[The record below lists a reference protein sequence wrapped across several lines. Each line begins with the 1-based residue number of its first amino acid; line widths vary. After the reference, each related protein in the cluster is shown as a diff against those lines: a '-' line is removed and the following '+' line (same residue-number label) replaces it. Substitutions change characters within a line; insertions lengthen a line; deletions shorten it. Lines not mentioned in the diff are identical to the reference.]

1 MKSLLALIATTGSL
15 HAATIHVPNDH
26 ASIPMALSAAQA
38 SDVVLVAA
46 GTYRGPVKLKPGV
59 TLKSAGNDDKGTL
72 GLKRAEA
79 TTLEGGV
86 EMAEKSV
93 LDGFTVSGVGKYDD
107 KLWQH
112 HFDTQGSEQEH
123 EPIGAAGTPGIA
135 VKVECEVR
143 HNIVHH
149 IGYTGIAITAG
160 SPRITNNVCYRNM
173 GGGIGSMSGS
183 TAIIEQNLCFENFY
197 AGIGCDGAS
206 PLIQDNE
213 CHTNIRAG
221 IGISE
226 GSSPQVMRNHC
237 HDNIRAGIGLRDKA
251 KARIENNRLHG
262 NKLVAIGVTSGS
274 EAVIHSNELT
284 REGGVPPMI
293 AVLEDS
299 KAVITG
305 NTIRGGGVAA
315 IVVKGNAD
323 ISRNHFVTPGP
334 KKPILVFKGATVT
347 ESDNMLLTDVAFRSN
362 LDDTEQ
368 RYVELVPSDAAS
380 KAGRDVVIA
389 LHGHGS
395 DRWQFIQQTRGECQG
410 LRDVAAKHGLIVV
423 SPDYRAKTSWM
434 GPKAEADVVQIIAEL
449 KRRHQIGRVFIA
461 GGSMGGTSALI
472 FAALHPEL
480 IAGVCS
486 LNGTANMVEYAKF
499 QDAIIASYGG
509 TKDQVP
515 DEYKKRS
522 AELWPDRLVM
532 PVAVTTGGKDESVPP
547 QSVLRLVEK
556 LQQAKRKVL
565 SIHREAGGHSTNYED
580 TCAAM
585 EFMLREAV
593 STSALH
599 ESAKTLKAQM
609 AKLKPAHADL
619 LADAEVFYKGS
630 EWALRYESAFTAKDV
645 ATIEKAIVRGTERVT
660 ALAANQSPWT
670 TKKGK
675 VVRGFVSAVDG
686 STQPYGVIIPKNYD
700 GTKPMRL
707 DVVLHGSSKP
717 VGMSELKFMSRFDE
731 GDADKP
737 ASEADFI
744 ELHPLGRVEN
754 CYRWAGETDVFEAI
768 EAVCRNY
775 KIDRDRIVLR
785 GMSMGASGTWHLGL
799 KHPDRF
805 VAIGPYCGY
814 VDTHRFSETPIP
826 SFIKVGPLPPHQEI
840 GLHMLDSVDYAA
852 NASMVPEIA
861 CIGDKDTFFQSHVHM
876 GEVFEKEGVP
886 FVNLISPGTGHVID
900 PKTHAEQMRR
910 IGEHVAKGLDHDPKQ
925 LRFVTW
931 TLKYNRCHWL
941 ELLSLGKHYERA
953 EFSAS
958 VTDDGIEVSEA
969 RNIARFAIHR
979 PVTKMRIA
987 GIEIALPSHKADDVL
1002 VFTKSGDSWQCDG
1015 LRSQIALTGKR
1026 PGLQG
1031 PIDDAFATS
1040 FLCVR
1045 GTGKPWNA
1053 EVNTWADASLK
1064 RFEYEWAR
1072 YMRGELPVKDDTEV
1086 TESDLRDKHLIL
1098 FGDPG
1103 SNSWIAKAL
1112 PKLPVTWTRDEVR
1125 LGDQTQST
1133 KDHAPVFIC
1142 ASPLAE
1148 DRYIVINSGHT
1159 FHEKE
1164 FAAFNYLLFP
1174 RLGDWTVMKITPGA
1188 DQWRP
1193 TSPVFPEEVV
1203 RAGYFDE
1210 TWRKAGVVEP

>member
-1 MKSLLALIATTGSL
+1 MKALLCLSLIAS
-15 HAATIHVPNDH
+15 
-26 ASIPMALSAAQA
+26 
-38 SDVVLVAA
+38 
-46 GTYRGPVKLKPGV
+46 
-59 TLKSAGNDDKGTL
+59 SAGA
-72 GLKRAEA
+72 AEA
-79 TTLEGGV
+79 
-86 EMAEKSV
+86 ADIIFKST
-93 LDGFTVSGVGKYDD
+93 LDG
-107 KLWQH
+107 
-112 HFDTQGSEQEH
+112 
-123 EPIGAAGTPGIA
+123 
-135 VKVECEVR
+135 
-143 HNIVHH
+143 
-149 IGYTGIAITAG
+149 
-160 SPRITNNVCYRNM
+160 
-173 GGGIGSMSGS
+173 
-183 TAIIEQNLCFENFY
+183 
-197 AGIGCDGAS
+197 
-206 PLIQDNE
+206 
-213 CHTNIRAG
+213 
-221 IGISE
+221 
-226 GSSPQVMRNHC
+226 
-237 HDNIRAGIGLRDKA
+237 
-251 KARIENNRLHG
+251 
-262 NKLVAIGVTSGS
+262 
-274 EAVIHSNELT
+274 
-284 REGGVPPMI
+284 
-293 AVLEDS
+293 
-299 KAVITG
+299 
-305 NTIRGGGVAA
+305 
-315 IVVKGNAD
+315 
-323 ISRNHFVTPGP
+323 
-334 KKPILVFKGATVT
+334 
-347 ESDNMLLTDVAFRSN
+347 
-362 LDDTEQ
+362 TEQ
-368 RYVELVPSDAAS
+368 RYVELVPTDSAPR
-380 KAGRDVVIA
+380 AGRDVVIA

-395 DRWQFIQQTRGECQG
+395 DRWQFIKADRGECKG

-449 KRRHQIGRVFIA
+449 KRRHQMGRVFIA

-509 TKDQVP
+509 TKVQVP

-522 AELWPDRLVM
+522 AELWPDRFVM

-547 QSVLRLVEK
+547 QSMLRLVEK

-585 EFMLREAV
+585 EFMLLEAV

-599 ESAKTLKAQM
+599 ESAKTLRAEL
-609 AKLKPAHADL
+609 AKLTPTHADL
-619 LADAEVFYKGS
+619 LADAEVFHKGS

-645 ATIEKAIVRGTERVT
+645 ATIEKALARGTERIT
-660 ALAANQSPWT
+660 ALAANESPWT
-670 TKKGK
+670 TKKDK

-686 STQPYGVIIPKNYD
+686 STQPYGLIIPKIYD

-737 ASEADFI
+737 GPEADFI

-799 KHPDRF
+799 KHPDCF

-876 GEVFEKEGVP
+876 GEVFAKEGIP
-886 FVNLISPGTGHVID
+886 FVNLISPSTGHVID
-900 PKTHAEQMRR
+900 PVTHAEQMRR
-910 IGEHVAKGLDHDPKQ
+910 IGEYSAKGLNHDPKQ

-953 EFSAS
+953 EFRAN
-958 VTDDGIEVSEA
+958 VTDDSIEVSEVS
-969 RNIARFAIHR
+969 NITRFAIHR
-979 PVTKMRIA
+979 PVTQMRIA
-987 GIEIALPSHKADDVL
+987 GVEIALPPHRADDAL
-1002 VFTKSGDSWQCDG
+1002 VFTKSGDAWQCDG
-1015 LRSQIALTGKR
+1015 PRSQITLTGKR

-1031 PIDDAFATS
+1031 PIDDAFATP

-1053 EVNTWADASLK
+1053 EVNAWADASLK

-1072 YMRGELPVKDDTEV
+1072 YMRGNLPVINDTEV

-1112 PKLPVTWTRDEVR
+1112 PKLPVIWTQDGIR
-1125 LGDQTQST
+1125 LGEQTQSA
-1133 KDHAPVFIC
+1133 KDHVPAFIC
-1142 ASPLAE
+1142 ANPLAK

-1174 RLGDWTVMKITPGA
+1174 RLGDWAVMNINA
-1188 DQWRP
+1188 DEP
-1193 TSPVFPEEVV
+1193 V

-1210 TWRKAGVVEP
+1210 SWVKAGVVAP

>member
-1 MKSLLALIATTGSL
+1 
-15 HAATIHVPNDH
+15 
-26 ASIPMALSAAQA
+26 
-38 SDVVLVAA
+38 
-46 GTYRGPVKLKPGV
+46 
-59 TLKSAGNDDKGTL
+59 
-72 GLKRAEA
+72 
-79 TTLEGGV
+79 
-86 EMAEKSV
+86 
-93 LDGFTVSGVGKYDD
+93 
-107 KLWQH
+107 
-112 HFDTQGSEQEH
+112 
-123 EPIGAAGTPGIA
+123 
-135 VKVECEVR
+135 
-143 HNIVHH
+143 
-149 IGYTGIAITAG
+149 
-160 SPRITNNVCYRNM
+160 
-173 GGGIGSMSGS
+173 
-183 TAIIEQNLCFENFY
+183 
-197 AGIGCDGAS
+197 
-206 PLIQDNE
+206 
-213 CHTNIRAG
+213 
-221 IGISE
+221 
-226 GSSPQVMRNHC
+226 
-237 HDNIRAGIGLRDKA
+237 
-251 KARIENNRLHG
+251 
-262 NKLVAIGVTSGS
+262 
-274 EAVIHSNELT
+274 
-284 REGGVPPMI
+284 VPPMI

-315 IVVKGNAD
+315 IVVKGSAD

-334 KKPILVFKGATVT
+334 KKPILGFKSATVS
-347 ESDNMLLTDVAFRSN
+347 ESENMLLTDVAFRSN
-362 LDDTEQ
+362 LDGTEQ

-380 KAGRDVVIA
+380 QTGRDAVIA

-395 DRWQFIQQTRGECQG
+395 DRWQFINQTRGECKG
-410 LRDVAAKHGLIVV
+410 LRDVAAKHGLIFI

-486 LNGTANMVEYAKF
+486 LNGTANMIEYEKF

-522 AELWPDRLVM
+522 AELWPDRFVM
-532 PVAVTTGGKDESVPP
+532 PVAVTTGGKDDVVPP
-547 QSVLRLVEK
+547 QSVMRLVEK

-580 TCAAM
+580 TCVAM

-593 STSALH
+593 STSVLH
-599 ESAKTLKAQM
+599 ESAKTLKAQL
-609 AKLKPAHADL
+609 AKLKTAHADL
-619 LADAEVFYKGS
+619 LADAEVFQKGS

-645 ATIEKAIVRGTERVT
+645 ATIEKALDRGTERAA
-660 ALAANQSPWT
+660 ALTANQSPWT

-700 GTKPMRL
+700 ATKPIRL

-717 VGMSELKFMSRFDE
+717 VGMSELKFMNRFDE

-737 ASEADFI
+737 GPEADYI

-805 VAIGPYCGY
+805 AAIGPYCGY

-826 SFIKVGPLPPHQEI
+826 GFIKVGPLPPHQEI

-852 NASMVPEIA
+852 NAGVVPAIA
-861 CIGDKDTFFQSHVHM
+861 AIGDKDTFFQAHVIM
-876 GEVFEKEGVP
+876 GEAFAKEDIP
-886 FVNLISPGTGHVID
+886 FTNLISPGTGHVID

-910 IGEHVAKGLDHDPKQ
+910 ITEHVAKGLNHDPKQ

-953 EFSAS
+953 EFRAS
-958 VTDDGIEVSEA
+958 VTDDCIEVSEVS
-969 RNIARFAIHR
+969 NIIRFAIHR
-979 PVTKMRIA
+979 PVAKMRIS
-987 GIEIALPSHKADDVL
+987 GVEIELPPHKADDVL

-1015 LRSQIALTGKR
+1015 PHSQITLTGKR

-1031 PIDDAFATS
+1031 PIDDAFATP

-1053 EVNTWADASLK
+1053 EVNAWAAANLK
-1064 RFEYEWAR
+1064 GFEYEWAR
-1072 YMRGELPVKDDTEV
+1072 YMRSVLPVKNDTEV
-1086 TESDLRDKHLIL
+1086 TEADLRDKHLIL

-1112 PKLPVTWTRDEVR
+1112 AKLPVTWTRDEIR
-1125 LGDQTQST
+1125 LGDQAQPA
-1133 KDHAPVFIC
+1133 KDHAPAFIC
-1142 ASPLAE
+1142 ASPLAK

-1174 RLGDWTVMKITPGA
+1174 RLGDWALMNINA
-1188 DQWRP
+1188 DEP
-1193 TSPVFPEEVV
+1193 V

-1210 TWRKAGVVEP
+1210 SWVKAGVVAP